1 MSIKFS
7 NNPMIPLKTKKE
19 VIESL
24 FKKENRLEHLPKIT
38 EFYADQE
45 IFITGGR

>member
-1 MSIKFS
+1 MIKFS
-7 NNPMIPLKTKKE
+7 NNPMIPLKTKEK

-24 FKKENRLEHLPKIT
+24 FAKECRLEHLPSIN
-38 EFYADQE
+38 EFYANQD